1 MNNVLSNEALMKQMS
16 AIQKAGNDVTLRDD
30 NARAF
35 FLDAVATA
43 GTIGKLYKH
52 FAKSGTGSLDKLG
65 VKKRTLKLHQGINT
79 PDTGTDIA
87 EEGTV
92 PFTLVPVYMDTW
104 ISNSNTFYTAR
115 TRGQDVRQALL
126 SLMQQQFAADLQDLA
141 FNGDS
146 DSTDAFVKLNDGYI
160 KLAKNSAV
168 VKKESAALPTIQELT
183 AATAEIEPKYLRQG
197 TFKFFMSQT
206 TATNYVV
213 ELQNRNTPLGDA
225 VLVDGALRNIG
236 GFGVEVVESMAN
248 DVILFTPY
256 ENLAVVSGLSV
267 TLTTAAQDSRAVAKQ
282 ATYHF
287 MLDDVDFV
295 IREPKALG
303 YFGLTEQA
311 PEG

>member
-1 MNNVLSNEALMKQMS
+1 MENVLSNEVLLKQMQ
-16 AIQKAGNDVTLRDD
+16 AITKAGNDVTLRDD

-43 GTIGKLYKH
+43 GTIGKLYHH

-65 VKKRTLKLHQGINT
+65 VKKRTLKKHLGMNT
-79 PDTGTDIA
+79 EDTGTDIK
-87 EEGTV
+87 EEDTV
-92 PFTLVPVYMDTW
+92 KFNLVPVYMDTW

-126 SLMQQQFAADLQDLA
+126 SLMQQQYAADLQDLA
-141 FNGDS
+141 FNGDEAS
-146 DSTDAFVKLNDGYI
+146 EDAFVKLNDGYI
-160 KLAKNSAV
+160 KLAKD
-168 VKKESAALPTIQELT
+168 SAAVKVEGESLPTIQELT
-183 AATAEIEPKYLRQG
+183 AKTAEIEPKYLRQG
-197 TFKFFMSQT
+197 TFKFFMSQA
-206 TATNYVV
+206 TAINYVV
-213 ELQNRNTPLGDA
+213 ELQNRNTSLGDA
-225 VLVDGALRNIG
+225 VIVNGQLTNIG
-236 GFGVEVVESMAN
+236 GYGVEVVESMAN

-287 MLDDVDFV
+287 MLDDNDFV

-303 YFGLTEQA
+303 YFAKVVA
-311 PEG
+311 P